1 MKNKTLSKIAML
13 VLAVVVFGFIAY
25 KTDWAKTREA
35 ISGANY
41 GLVLIGAIIMSLS
54 HFLRGY
60 RWSIL
65 GKSAGYPL
73 NKRRAFYSVMSG
85 YLVNAATSRGGEVVR
100 CALTAKSEKAP
111 VETMIGTVITER
123 IIDLITMMVI
133 ALLALALQFNELWN
147 FAYDFAFVPIMKHW
161 QWIALAIA
169 GSVISLLL
177 IRQFKPKK
185 EKKEGG
191 LFSKFMTGINSFFEI
206 PNKVPFILT
215 SFGIWL
221 GYWLSM
227 YLQLEALHITEHLNI
242 ANALAV
248 LMFSSLGIIIP
259 VPGGAGVW
267 YSIAYGLQMVYGF
280 NEGDAATFGIF
291 TVAFSN
297 IFHVLLGG
305 ISYGLLFFELQR
317 AEPSLKGQE
326 IATNSH
332 EGENLDPPKSGE

>member
-1 MKNKTLSKIAML
+1 MNKKTASKVLMIL
-13 VLAVVVFGFIAY
+13 LAVVVFGFIIY
-25 KTDWAKTREA
+25 KTDWAATKDA
-35 ISGANY
+35 ISGVNY
-41 GLVLIGAIIMSLS
+41 GLVLLGALIMTIS
-54 HFLRGY
+54 HYLRGY

-85 YLVNAATSRGGEVVR
+85 YLVNAATSRGGEVAR

-111 VETMIGTVITER
+111 VETLIGTVITER
-123 IIDLITMMVI
+123 IIDLITMLIM
-133 ALLALALQFNELWN
+133 ALLALAVQFNVLWS
-147 FAYDFAFVPIMKHW
+147 FAYDFVLEPLAQNW
-161 QWIALAIA
+161 QWITLFVVGAVL
-169 GSVISLLL
+169 SFFL
-177 IRQFKPKK
+177 IKKFSPKK
-185 EKKEGG
+185 EKSADGF
-191 LFSKFMTGINSFFEI
+191 LSKFLSGLNSFFEI
-206 PNKVPFILT
+206 PKKGPFILV

-221 GYWLSM
+221 GYWLSL
-227 YLQLEALHITEHLNI
+227 YLQLEALQITEHMNI

-280 NEGDAATFGIF
+280 SESNATTFGIF

-305 ISYGLLFFELQR
+305 ISYALLFFEVQR
-317 AEPSLKGQE
+317 LDLPQ
-326 IATNSH
+326 ND
-332 EGENLDPPKSGE
+332 GENLEQREAGITSSES